1 MFGVPISPFTTQG
14 STIITWTYN
23 DGNGNIKT
31 QTLTLTA
38 PSISGGSLK
47 AYISTIN
54 TVANATDN
62 IAITSCPDDVN
73 PIAMNLSSETGTIVR
88 WEKFEAGD
96 TAWSAIANTSNIT
109 PTLIL
114 VILNQLCLGTY
125 SSRQLYRVF
134 KYRKCTYYPTRC
146 STNFRS
152 KYFNI
157 CLNDQV
163 TLVAR
168 SGYTST
174 VNVGDGV
181 IIILV
186 NSRQMGSHTMEN

>member
-1 MFGVPISPFTTQG
+1 MEFPYHFPFTTQG

-31 QTLTLTA
+31 QTQNLTLTA

-96 TAWSAIANTSNIT
+96 TAWSAIANTSNSYNTNFNFSNI
-109 PTLIL
+109 
-114 VILNQLCLGTY
+114 NQLCLGTY

-134 KYRKCTYYPTRC
+134 KYRKCTCYPTRC

-152 KYFNI
+152 KLF
-157 CLNDQV
+157 QH
-163 TLVAR
+163 
-168 SGYTST
+168 
-174 VNVGDGV
+174 
-181 IIILV
+181 
-186 NSRQMGSHTMEN
+186 MP